1 MGYVFSGFF
10 ARADAPILQAAL
22 RRWPGCRGRLI
33 TEPFPGIGVAVNDH
47 VLTYGG
53 STEEEYEQAQELA
66 WAIEEE
72 LVEWSRLYPAIC
84 FVFLRADCF
93 GGGCRYEGY
102 VCQDG
107 AVRERAEDHGPNN
120 GNALPRLVRALG
132 VELGTP
138 PHFEPF
144 TRHFFDHSPP

>member
-1 MGYVFSGFF
+1 MGYQFAGFF
-10 ARADAPILQAAL
+10 ARSDTPILDAAL

-66 WAIEEE
+66 WAIEQE
-72 LVEWSRLYPAIC
+72 LVEWSRQYPATR
-84 FVFLRADCF
+84 FVFLRAECF
-93 GGGCRYEGY
+93 GGECLYEGY

-107 AVRERAEDHGPNN
+107 SIHDSAQDTDEDN
-120 GNALPRLVRALG
+120 GDALPRLVRALG
-132 VELGTP
+132 VKLGTP
-138 PHFEPF
+138 PYFEPL
-144 TRHFFDHSPP
+144 TRHFFDRSH